1 MVFYPLDHGL
11 LRTDF
16 GRTNG
21 AGRLD
26 VDDGA
31 ERHVDEIAVGISE
44 ECRSLLR
51 PDLLR
56 CRIEWRDKSKVNP
69 TDAGGGAILHLPGLG
84 DTITARNDSGG

>member
-21 AGRLD
+21 AERLD

-56 CRIEWRDKSKVNP
+56 CRIEWRDKSNVNP
-69 TDAGGGAILHLPGLG
+69 TDAGGGWAILHLPGLLRYDNG
-84 DTITARNDSGG
+84 AER

>member
-16 GRTNG
+16 GRTNGAGRLDVDDG

-56 CRIEWRDKSKVNP
+56 CRIEWRDKSNVNRRRGVGNTSP
-69 TDAGGGAILHLPGLG
+69 AGAIA
-84 DTITARNDSGG
+84 IR

>member
-31 ERHVDEIAVGISE
+31 ERHVDEIAVGTSE
-44 ECRSLLR
+44 ECRSLSPPR
-51 PDLLR
+51 STAR
-56 CRIEWRDKSKVNP
+56 RIE
-69 TDAGGGAILHLPGLG
+69 
-84 DTITARNDSGG
+84 